1 MHRPVLQQGQQRC
14 ADVAAP
20 GPAAMTAAAPTGASA
35 PEGTE
40 AGSERSRAEAGP
52 SGGRAEPA
60 ERLPEL
66 GARTAPPVT
75 VFSAPAPAGSA
86 FGLRAFEWNS

>member
-1 MHRPVLQQGQQRC
+1 
-14 ADVAAP
+14 
-20 GPAAMTAAAPTGASA
+20 MTAAAPTGASA

-40 AGSERSRAEAGP
+40 AGSERSRTEAGP

-60 ERLPEL
+60 ECLTEL